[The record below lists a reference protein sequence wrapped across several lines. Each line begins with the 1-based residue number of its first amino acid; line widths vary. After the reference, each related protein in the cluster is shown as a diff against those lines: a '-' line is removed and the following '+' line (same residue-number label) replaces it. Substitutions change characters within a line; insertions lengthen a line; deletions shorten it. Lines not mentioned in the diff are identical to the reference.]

1 MVHLKADMVW
11 SQLVVAEEDK
21 DKDFPIL
28 PLIQLELLVV
38 ADQVLSLL
46 NILLNAIILT
56 SDLYYDNQ
64 NVLSQVVLS
73 WDSANQESKRI
84 RSIFSDYISD
94 DSNYLTPSGW
104 QCNVLSTYGHDNNP
118 NAPWDEFANEIEP
131 CMIEFLKEMYPKKEP
146 LMSPTEIW
154 VNKYKKGGF
163 QENHDHVLSPNHE
176 HFCNLSFIYFYQ
188 VNDSNFE
195 FYNREYSEYIKSGLD
210 DVFRVSVERFTS
222 PQVKTG
228 DVIIFS
234 INS

>member
-1 MVHLKADMVW
+1 MTIKMFCPKW
-11 SQLVVAEEDK
+11 
-21 DKDFPIL
+21 
-28 PLIQLELLVV
+28 
-38 ADQVLSLL
+38 
-46 NILLNAIILT
+46 
-56 SDLYYDNQ
+56 YYLGTVPTKNQ
-64 NVLSQVVLS
+64 
-73 WDSANQESKRI
+73 KRI
-84 RSIFSDYISD
+84 RSIFSDFISD

-104 QCNVLSTYGHDNNP
+104 QCNVLSTYSHDNNP

-146 LMSPTEIW
+146 LMSPTEAW

-228 DVIIFS
+228 DVIIFPS
-234 INS
+234 THEHRVTRNMSDDERITISMNFCVT